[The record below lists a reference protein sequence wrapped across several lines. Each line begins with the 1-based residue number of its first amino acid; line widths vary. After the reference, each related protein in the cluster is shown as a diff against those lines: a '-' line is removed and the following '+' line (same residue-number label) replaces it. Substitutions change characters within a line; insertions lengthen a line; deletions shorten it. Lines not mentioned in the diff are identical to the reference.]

1 MKGRAG
7 KRNRLLGTILYIL
20 PLLLILF
27 SFTILPSATSPLD
40 TDSALIG
47 GDHDRRDELVE
58 PGNNA
63 NPKNSKNGSYTIGTL
78 TIPAGYDKLILPTG
92 GGVSNETLVNVQLG
106 IREVLG
112 VDTKG
117 ETVELDTE
125 VGVSWIDWDIWLN
138 FMEDKEA
145 QEKAKTRDEEIILDS
160 EVLRHIWKPDIYIG
174 PFTIVV
180 ILSEFSINSEWRSPN
195 VCPQIWSKLAFGGD
209 ICIKRGENA
218 PIRLTNFSFSKFT
231 ADFSRFGCKYL
242 RQTCALGDEM
252 ASVDRTSILS
262 KLITLRFLVNNKAL
276 PGIISFKSRQTLKLR
291 CDMDFHYYPADI
303 QTCEYNIRSYS
314 YTQDKLFLMWDLVH
328 SIYLDK
334 LADSNFDFQI
344 SSAEP
349 QWARFIKFWPK
360 IYMSRI

>member
-1 MKGRAG
+1 
-7 KRNRLLGTILYIL
+7 
-20 PLLLILF
+20 
-27 SFTILPSATSPLD
+27 
-40 TDSALIG
+40 
-47 GDHDRRDELVE
+47 
-58 PGNNA
+58 
-63 NPKNSKNGSYTIGTL
+63 
-78 TIPAGYDKLILPTG
+78 
-92 GGVSNETLVNVQLG
+92 
-106 IREVLG
+106 
-112 VDTKG
+112 
-117 ETVELDTE
+117 
-125 VGVSWIDWDIWLN
+125 
-138 FMEDKEA
+138 MEDKEA

-160 EVLRHIWKPDIYIG
+160 EVLRHIWKPDIYI
-174 PFTIVV
+174 
-180 ILSEFSINSEWRSPN
+180 
-195 VCPQIWSKLAFGGD
+195 
-209 ICIKRGENA
+209 
-218 PIRLTNFSFSKFT
+218 
-231 ADFSRFGCKYL
+231 
-242 RQTCALGDEM
+242 DEM